1 MIIAQISDP
10 HLGPPGARLFGGY
23 DADAA
28 FSAVLARVAGFD
40 PRPDIVLLTGDLTEN
55 GTPEEYANFNRL
67 IEGFDLPMVAIPG
80 NHDRRA
86 AFAAALAPT
95 PIAIGSAPWFH
106 LCVEEWPLRLIGLDS
121 LGGDGESRGVLCAER
136 LDWLAARF
144 SESDRPVLLF
154 LHHQPFA
161 TGIPFVDANVC
172 VNGDRLGEIV
182 AGHPRIAGVLCGHVH
197 RAVQRAWAGTIGMI
211 CPGVAWEVPL
221 DLSPAGRPRLV
232 PQNPGW
238 QLHVWSPEGGLVS
251 HTEYLPGFE

>member
-121 LGGDGESRGVLCAER
+121 LGGDGKSRGVLCAER

-182 AGHPRIAGVLCGHVH
+182 AGHPRSRGGQYVAHALVGRRG
-197 RAVQRAWAGTIGMI
+197 AVRYS
-211 CPGVAWEVPL
+211 VPAA
-221 DLSPAGRPRLV
+221 P
-232 PQNPGW
+232 
-238 QLHVWSPEGGLVS
+238 
-251 HTEYLPGFE
+251 